1 MRAMLKEHIV
11 LSNKVEK
18 MAGLI
23 TKAGRGTVRVA
34 TGNLWPPP
42 ILRTPAGHSVF
53 RAISDVLAFAV
64 VVITNTILS
73 GVMILALRLIARL
86 TS

>member
-42 ILRTPAGHSVF
+42 ILRTPAGHSG
-53 RAISDVLAFAV
+53 DMCWPFAV